1 MKQDK
6 AKAPSTPPPLRSRPP
21 RDRGPFVLALSC
33 EVCHEPIQ
41 LVSRGRLIGRYR
53 IAHAACY
60 PKLCSDIKVAA

>member
-1 MKQDK
+1 M
-6 AKAPSTPPPLRSRPP
+6 
-21 RDRGPFVLALSC
+21 LALSC